1 MEFLTAIGVLIAA
14 ITVSL
19 HLGDQ
24 RVVLYCEYSGSGFS
38 LSSFFLSVE
47 NKGKHLGATTFYP
60 IYKERLAMGPDGEKR
75 IYKGSSISYSAM
87 PQGKT
92 FNIPTKEDWSMMYPY
107 GILVEYCIWF
117 IPRKK
122 FFKAIQKG
130 YFHVEN

>member
-1 MEFLTAIGVLIAA
+1 MEILIAAIGVLLA
-14 ITVSL
+14 IFFRL
-19 HLGDQ
+19 ADQ

-38 LSSFFLSVE
+38 LFSYSLSAE
-47 NKGKHLGATTFYP
+47 NKGGNLGPIIFYP
-60 IYKERLAMGPDGEKR
+60 IYKEMLAMRPDGKEK

-92 FNIPTKEDWSMMYPY
+92 FNIPTKEDWGMMYPY

-130 YFHVEN
+130 DFHVEN